1 MAPDPQARSG
11 KASAMPPHGSDLTG
25 PRSDSGPFEIF
36 GSAIGPIRSPKVP
49 F

>member
-1 MAPDPQARSG
+1 MHPQKAPMQRLPH
-11 KASAMPPHGSDLTG
+11 AMPPHGSDLTG

-36 GSAIGPIRSPKVP
+36 GSAVGPIRSPKVP